1 MCYLYFPYELAYRKV
16 VMKPLIQG
24 LDVDVF
30 FSSLIDREIR
40 SVIKVTPSQVSAG
53 YKYEVTL
60 GNALTYREYELV
72 RDTLGNLRDI
82 VLKELKLTGGI
93 DIKILIMYSVRDQI
107 NIRMKIKDT

>member
-1 MCYLYFPYELAYRKV
+1 
-16 VMKPLIQG
+16 MKPLIQG

-40 SVIKVTPSQVSAG
+40 SVIKVVPSQVSAG

-60 GNALTYREYELV
+60 GDALTYREYELV

-93 DIKILIMYSVRDQI
+93 GIKILIMYSVRDQI
-107 NIRMKIKDT
+107 NIRMKIKDTQELLLVD

>member
-1 MCYLYFPYELAYRKV
+1 
-16 VMKPLIQG
+16 MKPLIQG
-24 LDVDVF
+24 LDVGVF

-40 SVIKVTPSQVSAG
+40 SVIKVVPSQVSAG

-60 GNALTYREYELV
+60 GDALTYREYELV

-93 DIKILIMYSVRDQI
+93 GIKILIMYSVRDQI
-107 NIRMKIKDT
+107 NIRMKIKDTQELLLVD

>member
-1 MCYLYFPYELAYRKV
+1 
-16 VMKPLIQG
+16 MKPLIQG
-24 LDVDVF
+24 LYVDIF

-40 SVIKVTPSQVSAG
+40 SVIKVVPSQVSAG

-60 GNALTYREYELV
+60 GDALTYREYELV

-93 DIKILIMYSVRDQI
+93 GIKILIMYSVRDQI
-107 NIRMKIKDT
+107 NIRMKIKDTQELLLVD

>member
-1 MCYLYFPYELAYRKV
+1 
-16 VMKPLIQG
+16 MKPLIQG

-40 SVIKVTPSQVSAG
+40 SVIKVVPSQVSAG

-60 GNALTYREYELV
+60 GDALTYREYELV

-82 VLKELKLTGGI
+82 ILKELKLTGGI
-93 DIKILIMYSVRDQI
+93 GIKILIMYSVRDQI
-107 NIRMKIKDT
+107 NIRMKIKDTQELLLVD